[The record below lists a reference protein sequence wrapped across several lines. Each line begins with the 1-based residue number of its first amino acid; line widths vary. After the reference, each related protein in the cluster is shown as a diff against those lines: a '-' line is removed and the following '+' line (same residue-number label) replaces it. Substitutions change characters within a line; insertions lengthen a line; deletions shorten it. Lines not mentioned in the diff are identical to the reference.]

1 VLPDGESAVDALSQS
16 GHAIEFVKDQ
26 YRHCKPILV
35 LGVAA
40 SLLDEAHVPSGLPS
54 GEPDPGILQ
63 FPGDQSD
70 AALQAFVEALTKHRH
85 FERETDPPTV

>member
-1 VLPDGESAVDALSQS
+1 
-16 GHAIEFVKDQ
+16 VKDQ

-54 GEPDPGILQ
+54 GEPDSGILQ